1 MSDTQGA
8 EAAPDNAPNESEAEA
23 RKMGW
28 VAKEEFRGDPDKW
41 RPAEEFLDRGK
52 RILPIVLK
60 DNERLQRNLD
70 RVKDQLAEVR
80 ESTKELVEFHTAAA
94 KREYERGRRE
104 IEAKI
109 EAAAANADA
118 NTVRQEMVN
127 LDNLTKQNT
136 PAEKKVETKQT
147 IQVDPVIQD
156 WITKERW
163 FNADRTLNVYAID
176 VYDTLQREKP
186 GVEVSDLLAETKRKT
201 MEKFPEKFG
210 INPNREGAA
219 AVATPSGGNGATRKN
234 AKSYENLPADA
245 KKACDKFV
253 KTIPGYTKE
262 KYVADYDWEG

>member
-1 MSDTQGA
+1 MSDVEGA
-8 EAAPDNAPNESEAEA
+8 QDAPLNAPNEVEAEA

-28 VAKEEFRGDPDKW
+28 VAKDEFRGNPDNW
-41 RPAEEFLDRGK
+41 RPADEFLDRGK

-60 DNERLQRNLD
+60 DNERLQKNFD
-70 RVKDQLAEVR
+70 RVQDELKELR
-80 ESTKELVEFHTAAA
+80 ESTKQLVEFHTDAA

-118 NTVRQEMVN
+118 STVRQEMVN

-136 PAEKKVETKQT
+136 PPAKRAEQQT
-147 IQVDPVIQD
+147 IQVDPEIQD

-163 FNADRTLNVYAID
+163 FNADRALNGFAID
-176 VYDTLQREKP
+176 AYDRLQRDKP
-186 GVEVSDLLAETKRKT
+186 GMTQAELLAETKRQT

-219 AVATPSGGNGATRKN
+219 AVATPSGGTGATRKN
-234 AKSYENLPADA
+234 GKTYENLPPDA
-245 KKACDKFV
+245 KQACDKFV
-253 KTIPGYTKE
+253 RTIPGYTKE
-262 KYVADYDWEG
+262 KYVAAYEWDE